1 MRVGYH
7 VKRLTDGIA
16 SLLLTKE
23 LISHDQWTHQELRT
37 YQLQSLKKVVQHAMK
52 HSPFYKDFYGH
63 IDTDQPFQID
73 QLPILTKKTMMEN
86 FDRVVTDP
94 RLKLANVEGHITQLC
109 RDEYYLDTYRAL
121 STGGSSG
128 LNGVII
134 YGREEWVTL
143 LAAMQ
148 RTGHYMQV
156 SPRFPNRIKI
166 CTIGAH
172 HPRHGTSRVPES
184 IDFGLAIFQRLAVE
198 SPIKKLVGCLNTF
211 QPEVLTSYPSIISML
226 ALEQQEGHLK
236 ISPRVVVTTAEV
248 CTEDMKNK
256 IKDAWGITP
265 FNSYAMTEMPFLG
278 TTCSHN
284 KGIHVFED
292 MTVLEVVDE
301 NNRPVPDGV
310 LGHKILITN
319 LFSYTQP
326 IIRYEITDMIEMS
339 EEPCSC
345 GRPFRLIKS
354 VEGRNDDILELEGI
368 HSGSVPV
375 HPIHFR
381 TELGLIH
388 ELRQYQVVHKKDS
401 LHFNLVL
408 RGPTNR
414 DHLAARVES
423 ILKKRLES
431 IEVKCPPIKVHFVDE
446 LEREQNQSGK
456 LKLIKKYIPEV

>member
-7 VKRLTDGIA
+7 VKRIKDGLT

-37 YQLQSLKKVVQHAMK
+37 YQLQSLKKVILHAMK

-86 FDRVVTDP
+86 FNRVVTDQ
-94 RLKLANVEGHITQLC
+94 RLKLADVEGHITQLC
-109 RDEYYLDTYRAL
+109 RDEYYLDKYRTL

-128 LNGVII
+128 LTGVFI
-134 YGREEWVTL
+134 YGREEWVTI

-156 SPRFPNRIKI
+156 SVRFPNRIKI
-166 CTIGAH
+166 CNIGAH
-172 HPRHGTSRVPES
+172 HPRHGTSRIPES
-184 IDFGLAIFQRLAVE
+184 ADFGLAIFLRLEVE
-198 SPIKKLVGCLNTF
+198 SPIKKLVGCLNAF

-248 CTEDMKNK
+248 CTEDMKQK
-256 IKDAWGITP
+256 IRNAWGITP

-284 KGIHVFED
+284 NGIHVFED
-292 MTVLEVVDE
+292 MAVLEVVDE

-310 LGHKILITN
+310 LGHKILVTN

-326 IIRYEITDMIEMS
+326 LIRYEVTDMIEMS
-339 EEPCSC
+339 EEQCSC

-354 VEGRNDDILELEGI
+354 VEGRIDDILELEGI
-368 HSGSVPV
+368 HSKLVPV

-381 TELGLIH
+381 TELGAIH
-388 ELRQYQVVHKKDS
+388 ELRQYQVVHNKDC
-401 LHFNLVL
+401 LHLNLVL
-408 RGPTNR
+408 RGPIDRNHFAT
-414 DHLAARVES
+414 RVES

-431 IEVKCPPIKVHFVDE
+431 IKVKCPPIILHFVDE
-446 LEREQNQSGK
+446 LEREKNQSEK
-456 LKLIKKYIPEV
+456 LKLIKKSIPEV

>member
-1 MRVGYH
+1 
-7 VKRLTDGIA
+7 
-16 SLLLTKE
+16 
-23 LISHDQWTHQELRT
+23 
-37 YQLQSLKKVVQHAMK
+37 
-52 HSPFYKDFYGH
+52 
-63 IDTDQPFQID
+63 
-73 QLPILTKKTMMEN
+73 ME
-86 FDRVVTDP
+86 
-94 RLKLANVEGHITQLC
+94 
-109 RDEYYLDTYRAL
+109 
-121 STGGSSG
+121 
-128 LNGVII
+128 
-134 YGREEWVTL
+134 
-143 LAAMQ
+143 
-148 RTGHYMQV
+148 V
-156 SPRFPNRIKI
+156 SPRLPNRIKI
-166 CTIGAH
+166 CNIGAH

-184 IDFGLAIFQRLAVE
+184 VDFGLAIFLRLAVE
-198 SPIKKLVGCLNTF
+198 SPIKKLVECLNTF

-226 ALEQQEGHLK
+226 ALEQQEGRLK
-236 ISPRVVVTTAEV
+236 ISPRVVVTTAEI
-248 CTEDMKNK
+248 CTEDMKHK

-292 MTVLEVVDE
+292 MAVLEVVDE
-301 NNRPVPDGV
+301 NNRPVPNGV

-354 VEGRNDDILELEGI
+354 VEGRIDDIIDLEGI
-368 HSGSVPV
+368 HSESVPV

-381 TELGLIH
+381 TELGLIR

-408 RGPTNR
+408 RGPTDR

-431 IEVKCPPIKVHFVDE
+431 IEVKCPPIKVHFVDD

>member
-1 MRVGYH
+1 M
-7 VKRLTDGIA
+7 
-16 SLLLTKE
+16 LLTKE

-37 YQLQSLKKVVQHAMK
+37 YQLQSLKKVVRHAMK
-52 HSPFYKDFYGH
+52 RSPFYKDFYGH
-63 IDTDQPFQID
+63 IDTDQPFQLD

-86 FDRVVTDP
+86 FDRLVTDP
-94 RLKLANVEGHITQLC
+94 RLKLTDVEGHISQLC
-109 RDEYYLDTYRAL
+109 RDEYYLDKYRAL

-128 LNGVII
+128 LTGVFI
-134 YGREEWVTL
+134 YGRKEWVTI

-148 RTGHYMQV
+148 RQGRYIDV
-156 SPRFPNRIKI
+156 SPRFPNRLKM
-166 CTIGAH
+166 CNIGAH

-184 IDFGLAIFQRLAVE
+184 ADFGLVIFLRLAVE
-198 SPIKKLVGCLNTF
+198 SPIKELVESLNAF

-226 ALEQQEGHLK
+226 ALEQQEGYLK

-248 CTEDMKNK
+248 CTEDMKQK
-256 IKDAWGITP
+256 IKYAWGITP
-265 FNSYAMTEMPFLG
+265 FNSYAMTEMPFLAIN
-278 TTCSHN
+278 CLHD

-292 MTVLEVVDE
+292 TAILEVVDE

-326 IIRYEITDMIEMS
+326 IIRYEITDMIKMS

-354 VEGRNDDILELEGI
+354 VEGRIDDILELEGI
-368 HSGSVPV
+368 HSESVLV

-381 TELGLIH
+381 TELGKIH
-388 ELRQYQVVHKKDS
+388 ELRQYQVIHKKDC

-408 RGPTNR
+408 RGPTDR

-423 ILKKRLES
+423 IFKKRLKS
-431 IEVKCPPIKVHFVDE
+431 VKVKCPTIIVHFVNE
-446 LEREQNQSGK
+446 LEREQNQVGK
-456 LKLIKKYIPEV
+456 LKLIKKCIPEV